1 MKLKFLV
8 AAVPLV
14 ASGCAT
20 TLPPDVVATD
30 DFVLSASDAQQVHHH
45 SPVFNYTHRNPVG
58 PKPWREQNDAQS
70 PRGDA
75 S

>member
-30 DFVLSASDAQQVHHH
+30 DFVLSAANAQHVHYHNAV
-45 SPVFNYTHRNPVG
+45 SNYTQRDPVG
-58 PKPWREQNDAQS
+58 PMPWREQNDAQA
-70 PRGDA
+70 PKGDA